1 MVVAQSGALRSDM
14 FPNSRLRVAV
24 GGDGGTERSDSGAAP
39 FWTFNLGWLVGVDG
53 GRPKRSDSGATWPEF
68 RGGGRGWRWHC
79 LRVGKNRK
87 GEKRLR
93 PTYAGVSAER
103 QTLRPRTTTAMR
115 TTAPRSRQGAR
126 PARQESAHGYN
137 PKRRRACLCGG
148 ASRRGRHQYGHA
160 GRGGNDEGAKHDAL

>member
-1 MVVAQSGALRSDM
+1 MVEL
-14 FPNSRLRVAV
+14 SRRAACVPCV
-24 GGDGGTERSDSGAAP
+24 GE
-39 FWTFNLGWLVGVDG
+39 
-53 GRPKRSDSGATWPEF
+53 
-68 RGGGRGWRWHC
+68 
-79 LRVGKNRK
+79 NRK

-115 TTAPRSRQGAR
+115 TTAPRSRRGAR
-126 PARQESAHGYN
+126 PARQESAHGFN

-148 ASRRGRHQYGHA
+148 DPEEAGTSMAIA